1 VAQLGSAL
9 DWGSRGRRFKS
20 CQPDWELGV
29 LGIDVPHDV
38 PQKWFGEVLV
48 GSFDE
53 LWSQVAGASAKEKGD
68 RFEELSKWFLEND
81 PVYKHLFTAVYKWR
95 E

>member
-1 VAQLGSAL
+1 MTLCESPAE

-29 LGIDVPHDV
+29 LGIDV

-68 RFEELSKWFLEND
+68 RFEELSRA
-81 PVYKHLFTAVYKWR
+81 P
-95 E
+95 